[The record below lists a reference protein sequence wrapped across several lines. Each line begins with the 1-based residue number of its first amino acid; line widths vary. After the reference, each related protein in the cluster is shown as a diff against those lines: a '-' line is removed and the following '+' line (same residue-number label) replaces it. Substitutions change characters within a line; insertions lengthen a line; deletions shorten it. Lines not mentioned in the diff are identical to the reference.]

1 MKQAD
6 LDLWPSA
13 LLILQPSVIIDKAEQ
28 PQASPT
34 GQNSPEH
41 LGMGEKCIYPTGTGL
56 LNFAFI
62 IHQSHQSVCL
72 LFWWRNNEVW
82 RKGAGSRNS
91 FRKPDQVPIKES
103 GLSIFIKLPS

>member
-1 MKQAD
+1 MKQTD

-41 LGMGEKCIYPTGTGL
+41 LGMREIHVSYRHKLAQFCFYNLPITSVSLSPLLEEK
-56 LNFAFI
+56 
-62 IHQSHQSVCL
+62 Q
-72 LFWWRNNEVW
+72 
-82 RKGAGSRNS
+82 
-91 FRKPDQVPIKES
+91 
-103 GLSIFIKLPS
+103 